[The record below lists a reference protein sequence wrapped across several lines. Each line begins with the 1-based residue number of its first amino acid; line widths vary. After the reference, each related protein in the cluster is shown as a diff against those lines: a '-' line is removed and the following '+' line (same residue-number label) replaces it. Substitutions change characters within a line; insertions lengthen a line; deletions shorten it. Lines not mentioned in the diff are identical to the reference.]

1 MSKVHTTYW
10 GGTLVFAV
18 EYEDGRELRE
28 ATFFDRR
35 EAEAFAAE
43 QGPVKASPAAVQR
56 ANRAFFDRMDDGNP
70 PKPKTLGGLLKRLRS
85 TMQRQ
90 TTWVR

>member
-1 MSKVHTTYW
+1 MSKVRTTYW

-43 QGPVKASPAAVQR
+43 QGPVRASPAVVQR
-56 ANRAFFDRMDDGNP
+56 ANRAFFDRIDADRP
-70 PKPKTLGGLLKRLRS
+70 PEPTTLGGLLRRLRC
-85 TMQRQ
+85 TTQRQ